1 MRSSL
6 SIIATVT
13 AILSIMMATPTS
25 GLIMMNLLSYKL
37 ASMKTMS
44 LALRHLKQQQIKRR
58 QVTSV
63 KLRMQSES
71 TNFLSSLSMPF
82 KKWIPGDSLNFLSTL
97 TEDSDKVEEKAT
109 ATIDKKKEN
118 VKEKKQLNVDAFMKN
133 IGIMH
138 QELEKEIGQSIA
150 QTGGK
155 NNKRKKLDKR
165 AKNKATA
172 STTVAGTIRLPKG
185 VRKHIRT
192 LKSQGQIE
200 KAQLYYT
207 LEMTKAQQKARAK
220 MMLL

>member
-44 LALRHLKQQQIKRR
+44 LALRHLKQQQMKRR

-97 TEDSDKVEEKAT
+97 TQEDSDKVEQKAT
-109 ATIDKKKEN
+109 ATKDN
-118 VKEKKQLNVDAFMKN
+118 VKEKKELNVDTFMKN

-150 QTGGK
+150 QTGRK

-165 AKNKATA
+165 AKNKTTA
-172 STTVAGTIRLPKG
+172 SSTVAGTIRLPKG

-207 LEMTKAQQKARAK
+207 LEMTKAQQKARNK
-220 MMLL
+220 MMM

>member
-97 TEDSDKVEEKAT
+97 TQEDSDKVEKKKAT
-109 ATIDKKKEN
+109 ATIDKKKEDI
-118 VKEKKQLNVDAFMKN
+118 KEKKQLNVDTFMKN

-155 NNKRKKLDKR
+155 KKKKNKR
-165 AKNKATA
+165 AKNKTTA